1 MPIKPAA
8 HHIHLANHPRYTPAG
23 KTIEVKIGQASTSI
37 ILTLENPGEAIP
49 PEHLEKLFDRLYRAD
64 PARRAGNPSN
74 AGLGLAIT
82 RSIVEAHQDRIC
94 CTSANGWTAF
104 HPEFPRAERTRETG
118 RL

>member
-37 ILTLENPGEAIP
+37 TLTLENPPAGASGEIVRQVLSRRSCP
-49 PEHLEKLFDRLYRAD
+49 PR
-64 PARRAGNPSN
+64 GSPSN

-82 RSIVEAHQDRIC
+82 RSIVEAHQGRIC

-104 HPEFPRAERTRETG
+104 HLEFPRAGRSRETE